1 MIVGIDPGVYGAV
14 AVLTDAG
21 PVTAYDLMEDLVSLQ
36 QNLWYAGE
44 EIKKYG
50 GFIAI
55 EDPHTRPGEGAERCF
70 KFGKGIGRL
79 EGLCVGMGLNYKM
92 VSPNLWTGRLGLP
105 GKSDPDAVP
114 MRMKFLENHY
124 PGIREY
130 CIGPRGGLK
139 DGRIDAFCIA
149 HFMKTQEPMS
159 EVVKKHG
166 RGSAEAQMAVL
177 SWGGN
182 RKNHKLKIRET

>member
-1 MIVGIDPGVYGAV
+1 MIAGIDPGVYGAIAWIGEDCV
-14 AVLTDAG
+14 V
-21 PVTAYDLMEDLVSLQ
+21 YDLEPEIFDLSIQLTNARLSGVDS
-36 QNLWYAGE
+36 
-44 EIKKYG
+44 
-50 GFIAI
+50 IAI

-79 EGLCVGMGLNYKM
+79 EGLCMGSGIPYRM
-92 VSPNLWTGRLGLP
+92 IAPQLWTGRLGLP
-105 GKSDPDAVP
+105 GKSHPEAVP
-114 MRMKFLENHY
+114 MRMKFLEKHY
-124 PGIREY
+124 PGIRDY
-130 CIGPRGGLK
+130 CVGPRGGLK

-159 EVVKKHG
+159 EVVKQYG

-182 RKNHKLKIRET
+182 RKTHKLKIRET